1 MEVQP
6 VFSTSNQK
14 TVINQV
20 LFEIKIS
27 NNINNYQSLRT
38 ITSFV
43 FLSATLLTFI
53 FLLILKFHFLRN

>member
-1 MEVQP
+1 MEVCLFYSR
-6 VFSTSNQK
+6 VIK
-14 TVINQV
+14 TTLIRF
-20 LFEIKIS
+20 LFEIKIF

-53 FLLILKFHFLRN
+53 FLLILKFHFLGN